1 GRRALPVRAEVV
13 HPFIEKVLFPGGCLR
28 HFAVVVDVR
37 DGVDVLVPEVSRRGP
52 AVELVAVDLHAVE
65 QLRAVGIVTG
75 VRVLGAANLARARR
89 ARDGIRADEAAGE
102 ERPSRRADAH
112 LGADAIRI
120 VDTGIGS
127 TARLRARAD
136 LAAIRIRVAAAEAHD
151 AVAGETVVGDGA
163 AHAR

>member
-1 GRRALPVRAEVV
+1 
-13 HPFIEKVLFPGGCLR
+13 
-28 HFAVVVDVR
+28 
-37 DGVDVLVPEVSRRGP
+37 
-52 AVELVAVDLHAVE
+52 
-65 QLRAVGIVTG
+65 
-75 VRVLGAANLARARR
+75 RVLGAANLARARR

-151 AVAGETVVGDGA
+151 AVLGETVVGDGA
-163 AHAR
+163 ANARIQFVDHAPDTGLGRQWVIAHHEAVGVSVHQD